1 MDADN
6 NGGGTVLPPKG
17 YALSG
22 KIMLTAIVV
31 LFTAVLLILFLHL
44 YLRWR
49 VLRRTSAGRRRRRRR
64 LVFAGEAQNL
74 PFPADR
80 GLAADVLKSLPVFVF
95 SAAGGGDADEVV
107 ECAVCLAEFEEGEK
121 VRSLPRCG
129 HRFHI
134 DCIDMWFRS
143 HATCPLCRASVEAAP
158 PPVNG
163 TISVHVSASE
173 QPPPPPPVER
183 SRCGGEEGIGSSSAN
198 SGGTGLSIEVPARG
212 EGFRGSEELGLGLGF
227 GLVSPGGQGMKSP
240 GSRILLLR
248 RLLSRDLRIYRGGS
262 SGAEPDLERGEGAE
276 RSPPPAHSPSDLAT
290 GGGNLNMGLEAWR
303 NDSCRRARSDSDQV

>member
-1 MDADN
+1 MDN
-6 NGGGTVLPPKG
+6 NSNGDPNPGGGAPPLKG

-31 LFTAVLLILFLHL
+31 LFTAVLLIVFLHL

-49 VLRRTSAGRRRRRRR
+49 VLRRSSSARRRRRRR
-64 LVFAGEAQNL
+64 LVFAGEDQI
-74 PFPADR
+74 FRSPADR

-95 SAAGGGDADEVV
+95 SVRGGGEGDEVV

-134 DCIDMWFRS
+134 ECIDMWFRS
-143 HATCPLCRASVEAAP
+143 HATCPLCRTAVEAAP
-158 PPVNG
+158 PPVNS
-163 TISVHVSASE
+163 TISVQVSASE
-173 QPPPPPPVER
+173 PPPPPPAER
-183 SRCGGEEGIGSSSAN
+183 STLASDLCNRCGGEEGIGSSSADL
-198 SGGTGLSIEVPARG
+198 GGTELRIEVPARRG
-212 EGFRGSEELGLGLGF
+212 EGFRGSEEELGLGLGL
-227 GLVSPGGQGMKSP
+227 GSPGGPGMKSP

-248 RLLSRDLRIYRGGS
+248 RLLSKDLRPYRGGS

-276 RSPPPAHSPSDLAT
+276 QSSPPSHSPSTPTPPPPPPAA
-290 GGGNLNMGLEAWR
+290 A
-303 NDSCRRARSDSDQV
+303 V

>member
-1 MDADN
+1 
-6 NGGGTVLPPKG
+6 
-17 YALSG
+17 
-22 KIMLTAIVV
+22 MLTAIVV

-49 VLRRTSAGRRRRRRR
+49 VLRRTSSGRRRRRRR
-64 LVFAGEAQNL
+64 LIFAGEDQNS

-95 SAAGGGDADEVV
+95 SGGGGGDGDEVV
-107 ECAVCLAEFEEGEK
+107 ECAVCLAEFDEGEK

-143 HATCPLCRASVEAAP
+143 HATCPLCRAAVEAAP
-158 PPVNG
+158 PPVNS
-163 TISVHVSASE
+163 TISVQVSASE
-173 QPPPPPPVER
+173 PAEAAER
-183 SRCGGEEGIGSSSAN
+183 STSVSDLCSRCGGEEGIGSSSAN
-198 SGGTGLSIEVPARG
+198 SGGPELRIEVPARRG
-212 EGFRGSEELGLGLGF
+212 EGFRGSEEELGLGF
-227 GLVSPGGQGMKSP
+227 GLGSPGGQGMKSP
-240 GSRILLLR
+240 ASRMLLLR

-276 RSPPPAHSPSDLAT
+276 RSPPPPHSPSTPPPPA
-290 GGGNLNMGLEAWR
+290 A
-303 NDSCRRARSDSDQV
+303 AV